1 METLHYKDYEGSV
14 EVSIEG
20 RCLHGKLLFVDDLVT
35 YEGKDFEE
43 LEVTFRES
51 VNDYLAF
58 CAEIGKAPE
67 KPYKGIFNVRVR
79 PEIHRELVVLAY
91 HSQQT
96 LNELVCKAL
105 ETYVSERAVH
115 HTHHHIHEHVLMGQP
130 KRVSWSSN
138 VSETFFEAAVSVI
151 PDSCD
156 TAELAI
162 QPEGTEHWNRLT
174 PGSYGR
180 C

>member
-35 YEGKDFEE
+35 YEGKDFEA
-43 LEVTFRES
+43 LEGAFRES
-51 VNDYLAF
+51 VDDYLAF
-58 CAEIGKAPE
+58 CSEIGKAPE

-79 PEIHRELVVLAY
+79 PEIHRELAIIAY

-105 ETYVSERAVH
+105 ETYAFESAVH
-115 HTHHHIHEHVLMGQP
+115 HTHHHIHEHVLMDQT
-130 KRVSWSSN
+130 KKVSWSSN
-138 VSETFFEAAVSVI
+138 ESQSFFEAVVSAI
-151 PDSCD
+151 PDYCE
-156 TAELAI
+156 TTEFAI
-162 QPEGTEHWNRLT
+162 QNEGMEHWNRLT
-174 PGSYGR
+174 PGSYGH